1 MFSKNNLFVAS
12 TALLILI
19 LLYVPFLLMGT
30 NAYVLYKDNL
40 DSDFLYLHLLKTTG
54 MLFGTDPQLIVPNI
68 MNGLPR
74 VYFHS
79 EFSIIRLWFLIFP
92 SFWAYVFNSF
102 IIHLVGFIG
111 MYLFMKRRRWF

>member
-40 DSDFLYLHLLKTTG
+40 DSELTIGFKG
-54 MLFGTDPQLIVPNI
+54 NPNVGSIV
-68 MNGLPR
+68 L
-74 VYFHS
+74 
-79 EFSIIRLWFLIFP
+79 
-92 SFWAYVFNSF
+92 NSF
-102 IIHLVGFIG
+102 ENSPEFKLFTNIFDKDKDRVFIISSIFGGTGASGFPLLVKLIRNNNADNVQIID
-111 MYLFMKRRRWF
+111 YHD